1 MMQALLSGFDS
12 ALTALR
18 YALLGAAAVLAAVG
32 GVDWLVRTRKISP
45 FSPVARFMRASV
57 DPLLKPIERRV
68 VRAGGLPSSAP
79 WWALGAVVL
88 AGIILLSLLGF
99 LRSEVA
105 FIYASLTGGTRG
117 IYRLLVTL
125 VFTGTAARADR
136 PRASL
141 LVAAEPRRVVRAL
154 VACADGTDTQAAP
167 PLHSDD
173 RHDGHHTD
181 RRMVPAWVS
190 AGISSGAVANEQER
204 RSPADRDGPRG
215 FVANSLEL
223 FYCFAARS
231 DTAVVSFSAFA

>member
-18 YALLGAAAVLAAVG
+18 YVLLGAAAVLAAVG

-88 AGIILLSLLGF
+88 AGIILLSLLGV
-99 LRSEVA
+99 LRTEIA

-125 VFTGTAARADR
+125 VFTILQLALIVRVILSWLPLNPVAWYARW
-136 PRASL
+136 S
-141 LVAAEPRRVVRAL
+141 RAL
-154 VACADGTDTQAAP
+154 TEPILRPLRRFIPLIGTIDITPIVAWF
-167 PLHSDD
+167 LL
-173 RHDGHHTD
+173 
-181 RRMVPAWVS
+181 
-190 AGISSGAVANEQER
+190 
-204 RSPADRDGPRG
+204 G
-215 FVANSLEL
+215 FLEGFL
-223 FYCFAARS
+223 LAL
-231 DTAVVSFSAFA
+231 